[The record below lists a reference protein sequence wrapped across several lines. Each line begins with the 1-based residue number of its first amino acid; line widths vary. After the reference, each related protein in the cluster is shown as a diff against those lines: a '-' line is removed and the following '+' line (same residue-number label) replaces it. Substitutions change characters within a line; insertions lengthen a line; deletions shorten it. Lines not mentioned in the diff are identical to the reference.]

1 MPVTAPAAIDHSITL
16 NDLRLN
22 YREWPNEGAQ
32 PLVLLHGFTGHA
44 RSWDSFAEAMQPG
57 YRVLALD
64 QRGHG
69 ESEWASDYAPER
81 NVDDLNAFVRALG
94 LQQFALLGLSMG
106 GRNVMTYAPLH
117 PEEVERLVIVDI
129 GPEVATAGS
138 ARIRAGVLARD
149 IFDDPEEAVASMR
162 AGNARAPES
171 ELRHRCLNNL
181 KQTSDGKWTWKY
193 DAVLR
198 SPNRPL
204 PNPDS
209 SRAWELLRKIACPTL
224 LVRGAESDILSPEV
238 AARMVSEI
246 PDCRMVTVQES
257 GHSVPLDNPSGFHE
271 SMKGFLRT

>member
-69 ESEWASDYAPER
+69 ESEWATDYAPER

-138 ARIRAGVLARD
+138 ARIRAGVQARD

-162 AGNARAPES
+162 AGNARAPQ
-171 ELRHRCLNNL
+171 N
-181 KQTSDGKWTWKY
+181 
-193 DAVLR
+193 
-198 SPNRPL
+198 PNSATAASIT
-204 PNPDS
+204 S
-209 SRAWELLRKIACPTL
+209 SRPATANGPGSTTPSFVRRTALFRIPIPPAPGSCCAKSPVRRSSCAGPKATSSAPKSLPGWSARSLIAAWSPSRKAAT
-224 LVRGAESDILSPEV
+224 LSPSTTP
-238 AARMVSEI
+238 AAS
-246 PDCRMVTVQES
+246 T
-257 GHSVPLDNPSGFHE
+257 NP
-271 SMKGFLRT
+271 